1 MENYL
6 LENLMSSV
14 QHRLQAG
21 LEGALVCGLGAE
33 IRQFTDVKGLGNSGA
48 LSKEFWS
55 FAC

>member
-21 LEGALVCGLGAE
+21 LKGALVCGLGAE